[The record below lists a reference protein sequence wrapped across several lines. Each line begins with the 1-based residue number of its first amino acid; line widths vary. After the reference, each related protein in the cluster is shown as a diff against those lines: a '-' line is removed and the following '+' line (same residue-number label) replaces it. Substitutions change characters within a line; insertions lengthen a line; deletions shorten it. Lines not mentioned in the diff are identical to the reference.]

1 MKKILLIAV
10 IVSFGF
16 GVNFDGYKLTKDEN
30 GNLMVNS
37 KVIEKKLTEKDNLEI
52 EIKQQDLLIK
62 ELIKQNKSQKKVIE
76 ALEEKLKDLEG

>member
-30 GNLMVNS
+30 GNLMVNG

-52 EIKQQDLLIK
+52 EINQQDLLIK

-76 ALEEKLKDLEG
+76 ALEKKLKEIEG

>member
-16 GVNFDGYKLTKDEN
+16 GVNFDGYKLTKNEN
-30 GNLMVNS
+30 GNLMVNG
-37 KVIEKKLTEKDNLEI
+37 KVVEKKLTEKDNLEI

-76 ALEEKLKDLEG
+76 SLEEKLKDLEG